1 MGESM
6 LFLVLLAGCVIYGI
20 DRKRRE
26 RKGALRRAALWMEQS
41 PAVPADMDA
50 VQDWWRALA
59 DGKDGG
65 VDDITW
71 QDLDMDA
78 IFTAMNHTAS
88 GVGEEQLYAILRNTR
103 TLEDTLSRRR
113 RWIEALRKDS
123 PRRTQL
129 IYALLR
135 LGKGHSYDGVALL
148 LGTAAVSI
156 RGKSWMYGVLAALP
170 WVLALGGFLWAPC
183 WLAAAAALGG
193 NLFIHFFTDKALM
206 PHIAAVRHLA
216 RVVWTAQRL
225 ERDCPPGMED
235 AAERFHAL
243 GRALRPVL
251 RWSNAMARQSQSDLD
266 FLGEYLRIF
275 CHADTIRFLSLI
287 RFYQQH
293 REILLEAYT
302 LVGEVDACLA
312 LACWT
317 GRQAVLCQPLF
328 HEALSVQAKDV
339 VHPLLEHPVPN
350 SYDWDR
356 CTLVTGSNASGK
368 STFTRAMA
376 LNCILAQTIG
386 WCTAGSF
393 ALPRCRVMTSMAL
406 RDNLMGGESYFVV
419 EIRSLKRILDAL
431 TDTLP
436 TLCVIDEI
444 LRGTNTVERIAA
456 SAALLRYVQ
465 GRNCLVMA
473 ATHDQ
478 ELTHLLKNYAQVH
491 FREELTE
498 QGMHFS
504 YRLMQGPADTR
515 NAIALLRQMGFPE
528 QVLQEAEA
536 AAEHSLSHE

>member
-1 MGESM
+1 M
-6 LFLVLLAGCVIYGI
+6 
-20 DRKRRE
+20 
-26 RKGALRRAALWMEQS
+26 
-41 PAVPADMDA
+41 
-50 VQDWWRALA
+50 
-59 DGKDGG
+59 
-65 VDDITW
+65 DDITW

-88 GVGEEQLYAILRNTR
+88 GVGEEQLHAILRDTQ
-103 TLEDTLSRRR
+103 TPEDTLSRRR
-113 RWIEALRKDS
+113 RWVEALRKDG

-135 LGKGHSYDGVALL
+135 LGKGHCLRWGGAAAWNSGGIHPRETLDVWRIGGTALGAGPGRIPVGALL
-148 LGTAAVSI
+148 AG
-156 RGKSWMYGVLAALP
+156 RGGCA
-170 WVLALGGFLWAPC
+170 G
-183 WLAAAAALGG
+183 GG

-266 FLGEYLRIF
+266 FLTGEYLRIF

-317 GRQAVLCQPLF
+317 GRQAALCQPLF

-376 LNCILAQTIG
+376 LNCILAQSHRLVY
-386 WCTAGSF
+386 CRELRF
-393 ALPRCRVMTSMAL
+393 A
-406 RDNLMGGESYFVV
+406 
-419 EIRSLKRILDAL
+419 
-431 TDTLP
+431 TLP
-436 TLCVIDEI
+436 GNDF
-444 LRGTNTVERIAA
+444 
-456 SAALLRYVQ
+456 
-465 GRNCLVMA
+465 
-473 ATHDQ
+473 H
-478 ELTHLLKNYAQVH
+478 
-491 FREELTE
+491 
-498 QGMHFS
+498 
-504 YRLMQGPADTR
+504 GPA
-515 NAIALLRQMGFPE
+515 G
-528 QVLQEAEA
+528 
-536 AAEHSLSHE
+536 